1 MVHEIKVLEI
11 NRTTCENVRM
21 KECKSHSMK
30 EVRMKEINK
39 AFTEKPKLIGTTRT
53 K

>member
-21 KECKSHSMK
+21 KECKNEGSQN
-30 EVRMKEINK
+30 EGN
-39 AFTEKPKLIGTTRT
+39 
-53 K
+53 